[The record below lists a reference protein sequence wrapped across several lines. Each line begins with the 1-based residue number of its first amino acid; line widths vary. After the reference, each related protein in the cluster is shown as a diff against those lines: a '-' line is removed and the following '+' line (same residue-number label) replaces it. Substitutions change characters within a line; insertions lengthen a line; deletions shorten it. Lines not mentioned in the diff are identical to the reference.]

1 MRMALLGVGAVGAL
15 FCLGGCLVW
24 GARVAL
30 SIGIGAAI
38 AAANLYVLAQIVA
51 SMIGVTGDRGV
62 SPGQA
67 RAGEEPA
74 PAQGNA
80 GAWGVV
86 AFFKMNALIAGV
98 WYLMTKGLVAPIPL
112 VFGYGSLPI
121 GIAIG
126 SLVSDKTTREPSH
139 KPNPS

>member
-1 MRMALLGVGAVGAL
+1 MPRL
-15 FCLGGCLVW
+15 

-51 SMIGVTGDRGV
+51 SMIGV
-62 SPGQA
+62 PGPA
-67 RAGEEPA
+67 RAGEDAA

-126 SLVSDKTTREPSH
+126 SLVSDKTTREPTG
-139 KPNPS
+139 KPDAS